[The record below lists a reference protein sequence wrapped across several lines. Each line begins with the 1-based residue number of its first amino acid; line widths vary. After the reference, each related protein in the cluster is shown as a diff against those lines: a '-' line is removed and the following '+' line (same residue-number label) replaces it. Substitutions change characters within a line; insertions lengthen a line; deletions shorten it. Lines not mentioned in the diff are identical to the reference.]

1 MKVKNKVSLALAL
14 LLAINFIPAQAQ
26 EAQPKEDKPYQGI
39 VSDNKDDEIEKVL
52 RQALGEDEKESDK
65 AEDTYSFDK
74 KVADAKAEL
83 KKYLDSMDEKS
94 IDDPSIVFE
103 GQTKDEIKKSIAR
116 AKELLADEDIDQ
128 AKLEE
133 IRQLFENESTLSIR
147 RASQRLKLGYRTV
160 QRALRNHIDFF
171 PYKVQSMQSL
181 TSQNF
186 ASRLAF
192 ARMIKTKID
201 RREININRVWFSDEA
216 HFYLNGYVN
225 KQNYRFWGSENPN
238 VAVSRTL
245 HPQRLTVWAAL
256 CAEGIIGPILFHSS
270 VNSKNYL
277 EMLRDTF
284 IPTAHGLNKIASF
297 WFQQDGA
304 RPSRSRDVFSLLY
317 EHFGNQVI
325 ALDFKNQILFWQIV
339 KEISKEKIV
348 IVCTHE
354 PNHAYWF
361 SDVMLGLKDT
371 KLKFMIDSNLI
382 NDELI
387 SELYDKKCQIYK
399 DEKFIKPLI

>member
-1 MKVKNKVSLALAL
+1 MQKCSKKFSKFFSILNFFFSSLVTKFQNTGS
-14 LLAINFIPAQAQ
+14 IRDGRSENTTRQRP
-26 EAQPKEDKPYQGI
+26 
-39 VSDNKDDEIEKVL
+39 VL
-52 RQALGEDEKESDK
+52 
-65 AEDTYSFDK
+65 T
-74 KVADAKAEL
+74 
-83 KKYLDSMDEKS
+83 
-94 IDDPSIVFE
+94 P
-103 GQTKDEIKKSIAR
+103 
-116 AKELLADEDIDQ
+116 

-133 IRQLFENESTLSIR
+133 IRQLLENEPTLSIR

-304 RPSRSRDVFSLLY
+304 RPSRSPSL
-317 EHFGNQVI
+317 
-325 ALDFKNQILFWQIV
+325 
-339 KEISKEKIV
+339 
-348 IVCTHE
+348 
-354 PNHAYWF
+354 
-361 SDVMLGLKDT
+361 
-371 KLKFMIDSNLI
+371 
-382 NDELI
+382 
-387 SELYDKKCQIYK
+387 
-399 DEKFIKPLI
+399 

>member
-1 MKVKNKVSLALAL
+1 MVTKFQNTGS
-14 LLAINFIPAQAQ
+14 IRDGRSENTTRQRP
-26 EAQPKEDKPYQGI
+26 
-39 VSDNKDDEIEKVL
+39 VL
-52 RQALGEDEKESDK
+52 
-65 AEDTYSFDK
+65 T
-74 KVADAKAEL
+74 
-83 KKYLDSMDEKS
+83 
-94 IDDPSIVFE
+94 P
-103 GQTKDEIKKSIAR
+103 
-116 AKELLADEDIDQ
+116 

-133 IRQLFENESTLSIR
+133 IRQLFENEPTLSIR

-325 ALDFKNQILFWQIV
+325 ALDFKNHFEGGMDWPPYSPDLNPCDFFLWG
-339 KEISKEKIV
+339 
-348 IVCTHE
+348 
-354 PNHAYWF
+354 Y
-361 SDVMLGLKDT
+361 LKDRVYQEPHSSLSQLESALVREVSAIEVT
-371 KLKFMIDSNLI
+371 TLKSVLRSFANRLD
-382 NDELI
+382 
-387 SELYDKKCQIYK
+387 
-399 DEKFIKPLI
+399 FVIKHQGAHFENFVNKT